1 MHDVYNLCK
10 LAFENKLSF
19 FKVKMLKEMCKHF
32 EIPSNSRDTKS
43 SLVKKLS
50 QMVEDC
56 SFMKE
61 KAFNKDNTCKAP
73 LYEGPSLIANSTATG

>member
-1 MHDVYNLCK
+1 MARKPPVMHKKASVAIQSEIGVKQWVMHDVYNLCK

-32 EIPSNSRDTKS
+32 KNPSNSRDTKS

-56 SFMKE
+56 SFVKE
-61 KAFNKDNTCKAP
+61 
-73 LYEGPSLIANSTATG
+73 

>member
-1 MHDVYNLCK
+1 MARKPPVMLEKASVAIQSEIGVKQWVMHDVYNLCK

-19 FKVKMLKEMCKHF
+19 FKVTMLKEMCEHF

-43 SLVKKLS
+43 GLVKKLS

-61 KAFNKDNTCKAP
+61 
-73 LYEGPSLIANSTATG
+73 